1 MKIAVMIR
9 RLEMIY
15 EQRPRGVSIMKVFDL
30 PLVSVTMFASD
41 AIGYDYVFTYV
52 FSNLEFDVGV

>member
-1 MKIAVMIR
+1 MIR

-41 AIGYDYVFTYV
+41 AIGYNYVFTYV